1 MPDYKYLKE
10 FEIEGADPSVIPI
23 GHYSIATWSS
33 SGTSTEHAFDITL
46 ESTEQLTRGVLNISC
61 VTQNKGCAMIAIPL
75 NYTKPCST
83 YKVIHDDGIFESVK
97 YVASSNQKAT
107 YKIKC
112 TNACMCNVSLQQY
125 IGCNISDAVNASAA
139 TTSINKCEQLTI
151 LREGIDYGTELP
163 QHGNTGRIF
172 FVKV

>member
-1 MPDYKYLKE
+1 MSDYRYLKE
-10 FEIEGADPSVIPI
+10 LEVDKVVTPI

-33 SGTSTEHAFDITL
+33 SGTSTEHAFDIAL
-46 ESTEQLTRGVLNISC
+46 DSTELTRGVLNISC

-83 YKVIHDDGIFESVK
+83 YKVLHDDGIFESVK

-125 IGCNISDAVNASAA
+125 VGCNISDAVNASAA